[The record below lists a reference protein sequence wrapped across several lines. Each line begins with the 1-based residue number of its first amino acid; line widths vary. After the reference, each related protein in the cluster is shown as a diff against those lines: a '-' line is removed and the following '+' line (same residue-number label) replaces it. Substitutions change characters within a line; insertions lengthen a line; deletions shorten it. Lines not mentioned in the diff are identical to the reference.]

1 MPALSPAVSNPF
13 DFIDGSASTENTLMK
28 NPLAGL
34 MQQAQKMQ
42 DNLKQVQDEIA
53 TAQIQGESGAGLVRI
68 SMNGKRQ
75 VQKVVIDDSLLKED
89 RDMLEDLIAAAFNDG
104 VNKVSAL
111 KQEKMAELAGGID
124 LPAGFK
130 LPF

>member
-1 MPALSPAVSNPF
+1 
-13 DFIDGSASTENTLMK
+13 MK

-42 DNLKQVQDEIA
+42 ENLKSVQDEIA
-53 TAQIQGESGAGLVRI
+53 AAQIQGESGGGLVRI
-68 SMNGKRQ
+68 AMNGKRH
-75 VQKVVIDDSLLKED
+75 VQKIEIDDSLLKED
-89 RDMLEDLIAAAFNDG
+89 RDMLEDLIAAAFNDA

-111 KQEKMAELAGGID
+111 KQEKMSGLTGGID
-124 LPAGFK
+124 LPPGFK

>member
-1 MPALSPAVSNPF
+1 
-13 DFIDGSASTENTLMK
+13 MK
-28 NPLAGL
+28 NPLASL

-42 DNLKQVQDEIA
+42 ENLKQVQDEIA
-53 TAQIQGESGAGLVRI
+53 ATQIQGESGAGLVKI
-68 SMNGKRQ
+68 TMNGKRQ
-75 VQKVVIDDSLLKED
+75 VQKVVIDESLLGEE
-89 RDMLEDLIAAAFNDG
+89 RDMLEDLIAAAFNDA

-111 KQEKMAELAGGID
+111 KQEKMAGLTGGIE

>member
-1 MPALSPAVSNPF
+1 
-13 DFIDGSASTENTLMK
+13 MK

-42 DNLKQVQDEIA
+42 ENLKQVQDEIA
-53 TAQIQGESGAGLVRI
+53 TAEVHGESGGGLVKVT
-68 SMNGKRQ
+68 MNGKRL
-75 VQKVVIDDSLLKED
+75 VQKLSIDDSLLKED
-89 RDMLEDLIAAAFNDG
+89 RDMLEDLVAAAFNDG
-104 VNKVSAL
+104 VQKVSLL
-111 KQEKMAELAGGID
+111 KQEKMAGLTGGLE

>member
-1 MPALSPAVSNPF
+1 
-13 DFIDGSASTENTLMK
+13 MK

-42 DNLKQVQDEIA
+42 ENLKQVQDEIA

-111 KQEKMAELAGGID
+111 KQEKMAGLAGGID